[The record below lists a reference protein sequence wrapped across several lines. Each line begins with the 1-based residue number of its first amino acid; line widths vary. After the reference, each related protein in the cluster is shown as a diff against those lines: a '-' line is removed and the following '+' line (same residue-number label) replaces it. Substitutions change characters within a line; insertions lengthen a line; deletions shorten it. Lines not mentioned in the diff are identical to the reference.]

1 MPRARRLVLLW
12 ALGLIAV
19 ATVVGV
25 VLLWP
30 NGDEVNDVQ
39 DSVTFSAPGVTFP
52 NATVDEA
59 EPACPDVAPADDC
72 GAVEATISDG
82 DDEGTEVR
90 VAVPPEVSESGLEK
104 GDTIRLIST
113 PETDETPQAYNYFG
127 TGRSGTLWLLAILFV
142 VVVLLVARLRGLFA
156 LIGLGFTAVV
166 AWTFMLPALLVG
178 ETPLLVA
185 LVGCSAIMFV
195 VLYTTHGLSIRTS
208 AALAGTLLGI
218 ALTAGLGAIFV
229 GASRL
234 TGVAD
239 ESGNALRSYV
249 GDLSFTGL
257 LTCAVVI
264 AGLGVLNDVT
274 ITQASSV
281 WELRSAA
288 PAARAP
294 PPLHQRHADR
304 PRPHRL
310 RDLHDPLRVR
320 RHRTAGAARAAALRT
335 SDGGAALHRGDLAGG
350 RALAGHQ
357 PGAGAGGADHHGDRR
372 DHRARRQADCRSAE
386 LTRLA
391 ARTLRPRERLSDLHP
406 LPGDLALRHQRGVVH
421 MAALGDDETEVLG
434 RSGHA

>member
-1 MPRARRLVLLW
+1 MGAGHSHRAGDDDFEVPRARRLVLLW
-12 ALGLIAV
+12 ALGLTAL

-25 VLLWP
+25 ILLWP
-30 NGDEVNDVQ
+30 AGGEVDDVRE
-39 DSVTFSAPGVTFP
+39 SVSFAAPGVTFP
-52 NATVDEA
+52 EAVVEDA
-59 EPACPDVAPADDC
+59 EPACADLAPADGC
-72 GAVEATISDG
+72 GGVHVTLSEG
-82 DDEGTEVR
+82 DDKGTEVR
-90 VAVPPEVSESGLEK
+90 LDVPPQVSESGLQK
-104 GDTIRLIST
+104 GDTVRLIGT
-113 PETDETPQAYNYFG
+113 PATDDAPQTYSYFG
-127 TGRSGTLWLLAILFV
+127 TGRSGTLWVLTILFV
-142 VVVLLVARLRGLFA
+142 IVVLLVARLRGLFA

-249 GDLSFTGL
+249 GDLSFQGL

-281 WELRSAA
+281 WELRAAA
-288 PAARAP
+288 PAAA
-294 PPLHQRHADR
+294 
-304 PRPHRL
+304 
-310 RDLHDPLRVR
+310 R
-320 RHRTAGAARAAALRT
+320 RHLFTSAMRIGRDHIASAIYTILFAYAGTALLVLLVLQLYGLPMGVLLSTEEIAQEVVRSLVTSLGLVLAVPITTAVAAIT
-335 SDGGAALHRGDLAGG
+335 V
-350 RALAGHQ
+350 
-357 PGAGAGGADHHGDRR
+357 PGARP
-372 DHRARRQADCRSAE
+372 
-386 LTRLA
+386 A
-391 ARTLRPRERLSDLHP
+391 AP
-406 LPGDLALRHQRGVVH
+406 
-421 MAALGDDETEVLG
+421 
-434 RSGHA
+434 

>member
-59 EPACPDVAPADDC
+59 EPACPEVAPADDC

-288 PAARAP
+288 PAAA
-294 PPLHQRHADR
+294 
-304 PRPHRL
+304 
-310 RDLHDPLRVR
+310 R
-320 RHRTAGAARAAALRT
+320 RHLFTSAMRIGRDHIASAIYTILFAYAGTALLVLLVLQLYGLPMGVLLSTEEISQEVVRSLVTSLGLVLAVPITTAIAAIT
-335 SDGGAALHRGDLAGG
+335 V
-350 RALAGHQ
+350 
-357 PGAGAGGADHHGDRR
+357 PGAKP
-372 DHRARRQADCRSAE
+372 
-386 LTRLA
+386 TA
-391 ARTLRPRERLSDLHP
+391 AQPN
-406 LPGDLALRHQRGVVH
+406 
-421 MAALGDDETEVLG
+421 
-434 RSGHA
+434 